1 MHFGLRYCNLGPYV
15 EAGPAVEISQAAEAA
30 GFESLWTVEHVI
42 VPAAYESRYPYSPS
56 GKMTNDNSIPLPDPL
71 VWMTWVA
78 ARTER
83 IKLATGILIVPQRN
97 PVVTAKTLATL
108 DAMSG
113 GRLLLG
119 IGVGWLAEEFAAI
132 GVPFDDRGPRTDD
145 YVAAMRALWEADG
158 PATHHGPFA
167 SFDDIWCRPR
177 PAAPGGKIPVIVGG
191 QTKAAARRAGRLGD
205 GYFPA
210 RSQPWD
216 LIDEMRRTA
225 EAAGRDPAS
234 IEVTVS
240 APDDPAELEELA
252 RRDVDRVLVPITG
265 MVGLGRQV
273 SNPDEVAAYGR
284 DVIAKFA

>member
-1 MHFGLRYCNLGPYV
+1 MHFGLRYCNIGSYV
-15 EAGPAVEISQAAEAA
+15 EAGPAVELAETAEAA
-30 GFESLWTVEHVI
+30 GFESLWTAEHVV
-42 VPAAYESRYPYSPS
+42 VPERYESRYPYSPS

-71 VWMTWVA
+71 VWMSYVA

-119 IGVGWLAEEFAAI
+119 IGVGWLAEEFAAL
-132 GVPFDDRGPRTDD
+132 GVPFEDRGPRTDD
-145 YVAAMRALWEADG
+145 YIAAMRALWEADG
-158 PATHHGPFA
+158 PASHHGPYA
-167 SFDDIWCRPR
+167 SFDAIWCRPR

-216 LIDEMRRTA
+216 LIDEMRRAA

-234 IEVTVS
+234 VEVTVS
-240 APDDPAELEELA
+240 APDDVAELGEVA
-252 RRDVDRVLVPITG
+252 RRGVDRVLVPVTG
-265 MVGLGRQV
+265 VVGAGRQV
-273 SNPDEVAAYGR
+273 SGLDDIAAYGR